1 MVFGDLV
8 DQLGPPGADDV
19 ARAVE
24 CLEGRREPFAEGSVF
39 GQPLRVGVRDGQA
52 LEAARGVDDVD
63 QAPVPEVRHG
73 ERAQAPQCSRVVERG
88 AQQLA
93 RFGEELE
100 PAARRAL
107 VLVEARLLDRER
119 DAVGEQLQGALVLLA
134 EEPRF
139 HRPDVEDAQ
148 EPALDE
154 ERHAEQRFQPFLG
167 QERVEQLG
175 LADIGDE
182 DRPALLGDPAREAA
196 AEWNPNP
203 LARLDVLLEALG
215 PARDELL
222 SLLVQE
228 ERDRGVGAHDPAD
241 PLEQVPQEA
250 VEVEMREG
258 GLRDDLE
265 VAQASDRL
273 FRIRACLA
281 LSREEHRVV
290 HGQRRS
296 AREAF
301 RERHL
306 GLAVL
311 ALRLRPGQRQ
321 RAERVAAGDQRH
333 RHGGARSEL
342 GDQLEVPLVT
352 NRRGQRL
359 RVELAED
366 HRLPRAQR
374 PRRRLRRVDGRRIEH
389 PHLAQQVFLPG
400 IDSRHR
406 DLMDGGAVALQDV
419 DDAPVGQRRDGE
431 LRDANERRL
440 PIEGGRERLARLGK
454 EAHSGVG
461 SLSGGLPVGLHVF
474 ACRRWDLF
482 ASGHERDPL

>member
-1 MVFGDLV
+1 M
-8 DQLGPPGADDV
+8 
-19 ARAVE
+19 
-24 CLEGRREPFAEGSVF
+24 
-39 GQPLRVGVRDGQA
+39 
-52 LEAARGVDDVD
+52 
-63 QAPVPEVRHG
+63 
-73 ERAQAPQCSRVVERG
+73 VERR

-241 PLEQVPQEA
+241 PLEQVLQEA

-281 LSREEHRVV
+281 LPREEHRVV

-301 RERHL
+301 R
-306 GLAVL
+306 
-311 ALRLRPGQRQ
+311 
-321 RAERVAAGDQRH
+321 
-333 RHGGARSEL
+333 
-342 GDQLEVPLVT
+342 
-352 NRRGQRL
+352 
-359 RVELAED
+359 
-366 HRLPRAQR
+366 
-374 PRRRLRRVDGRRIEH
+374 
-389 PHLAQQVFLPG
+389 
-400 IDSRHR
+400 
-406 DLMDGGAVALQDV
+406 
-419 DDAPVGQRRDGE
+419 
-431 LRDANERRL
+431 
-440 PIEGGRERLARLGK
+440 
-454 EAHSGVG
+454 
-461 SLSGGLPVGLHVF
+461 
-474 ACRRWDLF
+474 
-482 ASGHERDPL
+482 